1 MGWLRRVR
9 LLVCAGAEQCEPGFG
24 RALHSESAAIPG
36 AARRGRRRPRAP
48 LRARK
53 DAGWNAVG
61 RARYG
66 ARRCRRVLSNLA
78 LRSPL
83 KPRAGC
89 AAVVIGARGSVSP
102 LIWLQISYIII
113 DSLASPCAEGEAVGD
128 AR

>member
-36 AARRGRRRPRAP
+36 AARRGRRRPRAS

-53 DAGWNAVG
+53 DAGWNAEG

-66 ARRCRRVLSNLA
+66 ARRRRVLSNLA

-89 AAVVIGARGSVSP
+89 AAVVIGGGGSVSP
-102 LIWLQISYIII
+102 LIW
-113 DSLASPCAEGEAVGD
+113 
-128 AR
+128 